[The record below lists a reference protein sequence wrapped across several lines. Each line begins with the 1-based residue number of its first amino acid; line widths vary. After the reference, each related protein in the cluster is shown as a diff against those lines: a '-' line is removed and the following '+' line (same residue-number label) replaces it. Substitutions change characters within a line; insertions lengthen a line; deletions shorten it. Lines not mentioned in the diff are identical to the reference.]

1 MILRLDQKRG
11 FDSLTVRITTD
22 KPECMVVSAVV
33 LWCDSS
39 EIRMHVSY
47 DRWGCRFFY
56 NKFHPQYST
65 LFRPI
70 SHGIKRI
77 SNAWVVFAGSIFSNF
92 KSGRTVFCHS
102 FSNEFPFEVVC
113 FLLYKIP
120 RKEIQSTWAV
130 CAFSL
135 VQHSRH
141 PVPSAWLLQRGSQV
155 NWMCLQLL
163 ATVDKNHFLYGVFLP
178 VRMLLSSN

>member
-1 MILRLDQKRG
+1 MCCWSFAWVKSAG
-11 FDSLTVRITTD
+11 LTLWRYGSQPINQNVWS
-22 KPECMVVSAVV
+22 CQ
-33 LWCDSS
+33 LWCFGA
-39 EIRMHVSY
+39 IPRKFVCTCRMTDGAVDFFITNFTHNIQLYFVQSLWNKKNLK
-47 DRWGCRFFY
+47 RVGCVCWIY
-56 NKFHPQYST
+56 
-65 LFRPI
+65 
-70 SHGIKRI
+70 
-77 SNAWVVFAGSIFSNF
+77 IFQF

-163 ATVDKNHFLYGVFLP
+163 ATVDKNHFLYGVFSP
-178 VRMLLSSN
+178 VRM